1 MGITQRVQVNCYCDG
16 LMEKS
21 AMATQDVDVT
31 RRWIHRA
38 LEVSIQVGLAALL
51 VVGCLMILRPF
62 LPLLLW
68 GVIIAIASYPA
79 YAKLERS
86 FKGRGIW
93 AAIVWTLVLLA
104 WLIIPIMLVGKNLIE
119 GLQPLIAQAMAGTLA
134 LPAPPAGVE
143 SWPLIGGPL
152 FRAWSRAST
161 DLSATLANFSP
172 QIKAALPNILSGSA
186 YVGST
191 LLQFLLS
198 IAVSGA
204 ILANAKAAAAA
215 TRAMMI
221 RLFGEQGPE
230 YQQLVGAT
238 IRSVTFG
245 ILGVAVIQTV
255 FAALGFFVMGLPG
268 ASVWTIVFLF
278 AAILQIG
285 MVVLLPAILFA
296 FMVGSKT
303 AAILFLVWCIF
314 VGLMDNVLK
323 PLLLG
328 RGSATPVL
336 VVFLGVIGGFMAMGI
351 IGLFVGAVVLAVGY
365 KLFLAWIHGGVPEA
379 ALNATE

>member
-1 MGITQRVQVNCYCDG
+1 
-16 LMEKS
+16 
-21 AMATQDVDVT
+21 MATQDIGFEK
-31 RRWIHRA
+31 RRIHQA

-68 GVIIAIASYPA
+68 GVIIAIASYPT
-79 YAKLERS
+79 YVKLERA

-104 WLIIPIMLVGKNLIE
+104 ALIIPIVLVGKNLID
-119 GLQPLIAQAMAGTLA
+119 GLQPLIAQARAGNLDIPT
-134 LPAPPAGVE
+134 PPAGVAN
-143 SWPLIGGPL
+143 WPLIGGPV

-161 DLSATLANFSP
+161 DLSATLTQFSP
-172 QIKAALPNILSGSA
+172 QIKSELPHILLA
-186 YVGST
+186 WADIGST

-198 IAVSGA
+198 IVVSGVM
-204 ILANAKAAAAA
+204 LANAKAAEAAI
-215 TRAMMI
+215 RALMC
-221 RLFGEQGPE
+221 RLFGEKGPE

-255 FAALGFFVMGLPG
+255 FAALGFFVVGLPG
-268 ASVWTIVFLF
+268 ASVWTIFFLF

-285 MVVLLPAILFA
+285 SVALIPAIILA
-296 FMVGSKT
+296 FLVSSKT
-303 AAILFLVWCIF
+303 AAILFLIWCVI

-328 RGSATPVL
+328 RGSKTPVL

-351 IGLFVGAVVLAVGY
+351 IGLFVGAVVLSVGY
-365 KLFLAWIHGGVPEA
+365 KLFLAWIYGGVPEA
-379 ALNATE
+379 AE

>member
-1 MGITQRVQVNCYCDG
+1 
-16 LMEKS
+16 
-21 AMATQDVDVT
+21 MATQDVDLAK
-31 RRWIHRA
+31 RRIHQA

-51 VVGCLMILRPF
+51 VVGCLMIMRPF

-68 GVIIAIASYPA
+68 GVIIAIASYPT
-79 YAKLERS
+79 YMKLERR
-86 FKGRGIW
+86 FKGHGIW
-93 AAIVWTLVLLA
+93 AAMVWTLVLLA
-104 WLIIPIMLVGKNLIE
+104 GLIIPIVLVGKNLIE
-119 GLQPLIAQAMAGTLA
+119 GLQPLTAQARAGNLSV
-134 LPAPPAGVE
+134 PAPPAGVE
-143 SWPLIGGPL
+143 NWPLIGGTL

-161 DLSATLANFSP
+161 DLSATLMKFSP
-172 QIKAALPNILSGSA
+172 QIKSALPNILSASA
-186 YVGST
+186 DVGST

-215 TRAMMI
+215 TRALMI

-238 IRSVTFG
+238 VRSVTFG

-255 FAALGFFVMGLPG
+255 FAALGFFVVGLPG
-268 ASVWTIVFLF
+268 ASVWTIAFLF

-285 MVVLLPAILFA
+285 AVLLIPAIVFA
-296 FMVGSKT
+296 FMVASKT

-351 IGLFVGAVVLAVGY
+351 IGLFVGAVVLSVGY
-365 KLFLAWIHGGVPEA
+365 KLFLAWIHGGVPEGA
-379 ALNATE
+379 E

>member
-1 MGITQRVQVNCYCDG
+1 
-16 LMEKS
+16 
-21 AMATQDVDVT
+21 MATQDVDLAK
-31 RRWIHRA
+31 RRIHQA

-51 VVGCLMILRPF
+51 VVGCMMIMRPF

-68 GVIIAIASYPA
+68 GVIIAIASYPT
-79 YAKLERS
+79 YVKLERR
-86 FKGRGIW
+86 FKGHGIW

-104 WLIIPIMLVGKNLIE
+104 GLIIPIVLVGKNLIE
-119 GLQPLIAQAMAGTLA
+119 GLQPLIAQARAGNLA
-134 LPAPPAGVE
+134 MPAPPAGVE
-143 SWPLIGGPL
+143 NWPLIGGPL

-161 DLSATLANFSP
+161 DLSATLMKFSP
-172 QIKAALPNILSGSA
+172 QIKSALPSILSASA
-186 YVGST
+186 DVGST

-204 ILANAKAAAAA
+204 ILANAKAAAAT
-215 TRAMMI
+215 TRALMI
-221 RLFGEQGPE
+221 HLFGEQGPE

-238 IRSVTFG
+238 VRSVTFG

-255 FAALGFFVMGLPG
+255 FAALGFFVVGLPG

-278 AAILQIG
+278 GAILQIG
-285 MVVLLPAILFA
+285 AVVLIPAIVFA
-296 FMVGSKT
+296 FLVASKT

-351 IGLFVGAVVLAVGY
+351 IGLFVGAVVLSVGY

-379 ALNATE
+379 AE